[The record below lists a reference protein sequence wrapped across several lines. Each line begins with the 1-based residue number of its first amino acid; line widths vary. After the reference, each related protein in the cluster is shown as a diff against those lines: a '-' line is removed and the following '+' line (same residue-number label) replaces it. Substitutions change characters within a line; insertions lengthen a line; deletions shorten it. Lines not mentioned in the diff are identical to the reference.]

1 MANTH
6 PTVPSR
12 TVTRTR
18 HVEHTVGGRTRVVPE
33 QYQAPKAP
41 RDWDQIIL
49 NGVTTV
55 AVGGGIGCVAWST
68 TSIGSLLS
76 QAAPDLVAYGGAGVF
91 DTLWISCTA
100 LGWLARYEPAKARA
114 AHAAGWLCLGIAITA
129 LIVEGYTA
137 GHLAAGIVGAFIS
150 IGVKL
155 LWSLVIARHART
167 LDPLTQQWV
176 EQELDEAS
184 GQLAL
189 ATVNRRLAR
198 ERAQV
203 AAYYQALQVPQDD
216 HEPNPDKPR
225 GQRTPADAT
234 VRSAVRAALEVDP
247 EATPDVIVERLARV
261 GINTDP
267 DTVRALSGQTDSR
280 SATLHDL
287 DARRGTDNITD
298 TVRHLVRQ
306 GVTDEETLL
315 ALVRYVHADA
325 KDDTVKRIARRVG

>member
-6 PTVPSR
+6 PTVPAR

-18 HVEHTVGGRTRVVPE
+18 PVERTIDGRTRTVTE
-33 QYQAPKAP
+33 QYQAPKPP
-41 RDWDQIIL
+41 RDWDQLIL
-49 NGVTTV
+49 NGVTTS
-55 AVGGGIGCVAWST
+55 AVVVGAGCIAWST
-68 TSIGSLLS
+68 NSIGTLLS
-76 QAAPDLVAYGGAGVF
+76 QAAPAPIAYGGAGVF
-91 DTLWISCTA
+91 DTLWLSCQA

-114 AHAAGWLCLGIAITA
+114 AGIASWLCLGIAITA
-129 LIVEGYTA
+129 LLVEGYTG
-137 GHLAAGIVGAFIS
+137 GHLAAGIVGAGIS
-150 IGVKL
+150 IGVKV
-155 LWSLVIARHART
+155 LWTLVIARHART

-203 AAYYQALQVPQDD
+203 AAYYQALQVPQHD
-216 HEPNPDKPR
+216 HEPDPDKPR
-225 GQRTPADAT
+225 GQRTTSDAT

-247 EATPDVIVERLARV
+247 GATPDVIVERLARV
-261 GINTDP
+261 GIDTDEAA
-267 DTVRALSGQTDSR
+267 VRALSGQPDSR

-287 DARRGTDNITD
+287 DERRGTDNITD

-306 GVTDEETLL
+306 GVTDEDTLL